1 METGKE
7 VVNINLANII
17 PNRFQPRISFDEEAL
32 NELATSIKMYGIIQP
47 LILRPLGDK
56 YEIIAGERRYK
67 AATIAGLT
75 EVPAILVNLDD
86 QTSAE
91 LAIIENIQRKD
102 LTAIEEAK
110 SFQKLLDLGN
120 YTQDQLATKMGK
132 SQSAIANKLRLLNL
146 IPEVQEALMNNLIS
160 ERHARSLLQLKDN
173 PDKQKEILNR
183 ITTER
188 LTVKDTDT
196 IIKTMLGG
204 ENMNNN
210 MINSPIPEQ
219 PINNNSIQTVETTP
233 MVDISNINTNPNLT
247 PIDNIMNSSISAP
260 IEQPNMVQPEVTMQ
274 NNEQQN
280 INQPEET
287 MLNVAQPNA
296 VPSNIEPQNNEQ
308 QNIEINNVE
317 PLNMEQ
323 QPIEQPNIM
332 PTIETPTNDIPNLNN
347 DTFNLSQISDPN
359 MAIPTTPQN
368 NEPPTTMDF
377 STFLATT
384 QINHKEEAPTQSTTN
399 TQEQPATSE
408 FDSLLQVE
416 EKPEEKPED
425 TTPQPQFAPIN
436 APTNVYFP
444 DLEKEPANMSFAN
457 PFAQSTAP
465 VETPTATD
473 ITNAINETKETIKK
487 LETMGYKITSEE
499 SDLPDSYK
507 ITITIKKDTMP
518 TT

>member
-7 VVNINLANII
+7 VVKINLANII

-188 LTVKDTDT
+188 LTVKDTDA

-204 ENMNNN
+204 DNMNNN
-210 MINSPIPEQ
+210 IINNPIPEQ
-219 PINNNSIQTVETTP
+219 PINNNPLPTIESTP
-233 MVDISNINTNPNLT
+233 MVDVSNINPTPNLT
-247 PIDNIMNSSISAP
+247 SIDNIMNSSISAP

-280 INQPEET
+280 F
-287 MLNVAQPNA
+287 AQPN
-296 VPSNIEPQNNEQ
+296 IETQN
-308 QNIEINNVE
+308 
-317 PLNMEQ
+317 
-323 QPIEQPNIM
+323 IEQPNIEINSLEQPNENIEQVNMAQPTIEQPNVM
-332 PTIETPTNDIPNLNN
+332 PTIEQQNVTPTTDIPNLNN

-384 QINHKEEAPTQSTTN
+384 EINHKEENPNQPNNNN

-416 EKPEEKPED
+416 EKPEEQPED

-465 VETPTATD
+465 VETPPATD

-487 LETMGYKITSEE
+487 LETMGYKVTSEE